1 MHGRLA
7 LRPRRIKASDK
18 NNEPHARR
26 AAHCQPAYL
35 DRMSVAILHSRAIS
49 GMDAAPV
56 TVEAHLAN
64 GLPSFTI
71 VGLPEA
77 EVKEAKDRVRAALQ
91 NARFE
96 FPARRITV
104 NLAPA
109 DLPKESGRFDLAI
122 ALGILAASGQL
133 PAERLAGIE
142 FAGELALTGELR
154 PVRGALAMTLS
165 AARENRSFVLP
176 EANAREA
183 ALVEEAVV
191 YPARSLLDVCAHL
204 TGRALLERCAARP
217 ATVGGLHPDLQDV
230 KGQLHAKRALEIAAA
245 GGHSLVMVGP
255 PGTGKSMLAERLPG
269 ILPPMTRDEALA
281 AAGMQS
287 LGSTGFDIVNWA
299 RRPFRAPHHT
309 ASAVAL
315 VGGGSHPRPGEIS
328 MALHGVL
335 FLDELTEFDRKVLEV
350 LREPL
355 ESGRISVSRAARQ
368 AEFPAEF
375 QLVAAMNPCP
385 CGYLGHP
392 NGRCHCTPDQVAR
405 YRRKISGPLMDRI
418 DLQIEVPDVPQE
430 DLAGGARGEASAAV
444 RERVTAARARQLA
457 RQGKSNAA
465 LAAREMDRHCVPD
478 ARGATVLKQAV
489 SRLGLSARAYHRVL
503 KVART
508 VADLGGDQRIAG
520 THIAEAVQYRR
531 LDRVQP

>member
-1 MHGRLA
+1 MSLA
-7 LRPRRIKASDK
+7 VV
-18 NNEPHARR
+18 
-26 AAHCQPAYL
+26 Y
-35 DRMSVAILHSRAIS
+35 SRALA
-49 GMDAAPV
+49 GVDAPLV

-109 DLPKESGRFDLAI
+109 DLPKESGRFDLPI
-122 ALGILAASGQL
+122 ALGILAASDQL
-133 PAERLAGIE
+133 PARALADCE

-154 PVRGALAMTLS
+154 PVRGALAMALS
-165 AARENRSFVLP
+165 AARARRAFVLP

-183 ALVEEAVV
+183 ALVEEAAVH
-191 YPARSLLDVCAHL
+191 PARSLLDVCAHL
-204 TGRALLERCAARP
+204 AGRAPLARHTERP
-217 ATVGGLHPDLQDV
+217 AVNGWHHPDMAEV
-230 KGQLHAKRALEIAAA
+230 RGQLHAKRALEIAAA
-245 GGHSLVMVGP
+245 GGHSLIMVGP

-269 ILPPMTRDEALA
+269 ILPPMTREEALA
-281 AAGMQS
+281 AAAVQS
-287 LGSTGFDIVNWA
+287 LGSAGFDVANWA

-315 VGGGSHPRPGEIS
+315 VGGGSQPRPGEIS
-328 MALHGVL
+328 MAQHGVL
-335 FLDELTEFDRKVLEV
+335 FLDELPEFDRRVLEV

-355 ESGRISVSRAARQ
+355 ESARISVSRAARQ
-368 AEFPAEF
+368 AEFPADF

-385 CGYLGHP
+385 CGFLGDP

-405 YRRKISGPLMDRI
+405 YRRRISGPLLDRI
-418 DLQIEVPDVPQE
+418 DLQVEVPAVPQE
-430 DLAGGARGEASAAV
+430 DLARGVRGEASAAI
-444 RERVTAARARQLA
+444 RERVEAARARQLE
-457 RQGKSNAA
+457 RQGRPNAA
-465 LAAREMDRHCVPD
+465 LPAREMDRYCSPD
-478 ARGATVLKQAV
+478 TAGATILKQAI

-508 VADLGGDQRIAG
+508 IADLAE
-520 THIAEAVQYRR
+520 TSTLTAAHVAEAIQYRR
-531 LDRVQP
+531 FDRG